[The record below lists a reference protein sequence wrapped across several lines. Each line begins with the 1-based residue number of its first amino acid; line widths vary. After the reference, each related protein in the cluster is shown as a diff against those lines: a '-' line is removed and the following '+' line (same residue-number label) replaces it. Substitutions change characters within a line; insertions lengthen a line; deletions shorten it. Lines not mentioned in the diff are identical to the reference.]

1 MPDPPL
7 PLVPSDVEDPTFR
20 VKFFDLPD
28 LIVQWAAPYIETE
41 GAQILD
47 FGCGEAT
54 TALGF
59 ALRKGA
65 SRVVGVDIVSD
76 PDLCAPY
83 ARQHL
88 GLDRLPANLELHRV
102 EPGRLHNE
110 EDRFDLI
117 YAWSVVEHV
126 RQDLVGA
133 TLSMLND
140 RLRDG
145 GLLFVQISPL
155 YYSSEGSHLFH
166 KIPERWGHL
175 RHQHSEYLALL
186 RQACGDQAEYR
197 ALVGTYETLNRIT
210 APRLVAAI
218 RGARFTILREHYRE
232 EDFEPPPEVAE
243 AYERTVLRMAEIA
256 ILARHVS
263 APEAAA
269 SGPDS
274 SRLATA
280 NASFNEEVEA
290 LRNSLIVSPAPQQ
303 KPEGRD
309 MNEGVTDLS
318 RERLRLDLPRFC
330 DAHPSHANALSL
342 RAGTW
347 KFDFDRLEMD
357 AIREWVGRDVR
368 PRWSA
373 EVFPGFSEF
382 SVIEL
387 GPQDGF
393 VTAGLEAFGVGSIL
407 AIEANVDSFLR
418 CLLLKNAL
426 GLKATYLLGDFLT
439 YLDAAT
445 ASADLIYASGVLYH
459 LFDPVGLLLRC
470 AEVARHLYLWTFHYN
485 ENAIRANAYESLC
498 FDGVSEHRV
507 RDEVFTY
514 HRRFYTPD
522 ILAAPTYAGGISAYA
537 NWMTLE
543 DIERALHV
551 AGYRIERMIED
562 SFQGIPAMNI
572 WATR

>member
-1 MPDPPL
+1 MPNPPL
-7 PLVPSDVEDPTFR
+7 PYLPSDVQDPTYR
-20 VKFFDLPD
+20 LKFFELPD
-28 LIVQWAAPYIETE
+28 LIVQWAAPYLETE
-41 GAQILD
+41 GARVLD

-65 SRVVGVDIVSD
+65 SHVVGVDIVSD
-76 PDLCAPY
+76 PELCAPY
-83 ARQHL
+83 ARHHL
-88 GLDRLPANLELHRV
+88 RLDTLPANLELHRV

-117 YAWSVVEHV
+117 YAWSVIQHV
-126 RQDLVGA
+126 RQDLVGG
-133 TLSMLND
+133 TLAMLND

-166 KIPERWGHL
+166 KVPERWGHL
-175 RHQHSEYLALL
+175 HRQHSEYLTLL
-186 RQACGDQAEYR
+186 RQACGDEAEYR
-197 ALVGTYETLNRIT
+197 VLVDTYETLNRIT
-210 APRLVAAI
+210 APRVVAAI
-218 RGARFTILREHYRE
+218 RGAGFSVLREHYRE
-232 EDFEPPPEVAE
+232 EDFNPSPEVAE
-243 AYERTVLRMAEIA
+243 VYERAALRMADIA
-256 ILARHVS
+256 ILARRVS
-263 APEAAA
+263 ARERAA

-274 SRLATA
+274 SPLAAA
-280 NASFNEEVEA
+280 NAPHSEEVEA
-290 LRNSLIVSPAPQQ
+290 SPDRLIVPPALQQ
-303 KPEGRD
+303 KRD
-309 MNEGVTDLS
+309 GSNMNEGGTDLS

-330 DAHPSHANALSL
+330 YARPTHANALGL

-347 KFDFDRLEMD
+347 KFDFDRMEMN
-357 AIREWVGRDVR
+357 AIHEWVNRDVR

-373 EVFPGFSEF
+373 EVFPGFSKF
-382 SVIEL
+382 NVIEL

-393 VTAGLEAFGVGSIL
+393 ITAGLEAFGVGSIV

-459 LFDPVGLLLRC
+459 LFDPVGFLLRC
-470 AEVARHLYLWTFHYN
+470 AKVARHLYLWTFHFD
-485 ENAIRANAYESLC
+485 EDAIRADAYESLC
-498 FDGVSEHRV
+498 FDGISEHRV
-507 RDEVFTY
+507 GEEAFTY
-514 HRRFYTPD
+514 HRRFYTPE
-522 ILAAPTYAGGISAYA
+522 ILANATYAGGINAYA
-537 NWMTLE
+537 NWMTLK
-543 DIERALHV
+543 DIERALRV
-551 AGYRIERMIED
+551 AGYRIERMTED

>member
-1 MPDPPL
+1 MPQPPL
-7 PLVPSDVEDPTFR
+7 PLLAHVADPTFR

-28 LIVQWAAPYIETE
+28 LIAQWTAPHIKME
-41 GAQILD
+41 GARILD

-83 ARQHL
+83 AREHL
-88 GLDRLPANLELHRV
+88 GLEALPANLELHRV
-102 EPGRLHNE
+102 EAGRLHNE

-117 YAWSVVEHV
+117 YAWSVLEHV
-126 RQDLVGA
+126 REDLVGP
-133 TLSMLND
+133 TLSMLHD

-155 YYSSEGSHLFH
+155 YYSSEGSHLFN

-175 RHQHSEYLALL
+175 LHQHSEYLALL
-186 RQACGDQAEYR
+186 RQACSDQAEYR
-197 ALVGTYETLNRIT
+197 AIVETYETLNRIT

-218 RGARFTILREHYRE
+218 REGGFHVLREHYRE
-232 EDFEPPPEVAE
+232 EEFPPPPEVTE
-243 AYERTVLRMAEIA
+243 VYECAVLRMAEVA
-256 ILARHVS
+256 ILARRGVS
-263 APEAAA
+263 SDTASDQSQLGAAETPPSERA
-269 SGPDS
+269 ETLPKNFALPPTPQYKGQEMNVG
-274 SRLATA
+274 
-280 NASFNEEVEA
+280 NAI
-290 LRNSLIVSPAPQQ
+290 LL
-303 KPEGRD
+303 G
-309 MNEGVTDLS
+309 
-318 RERLRLDLPRFC
+318 ERLRIDLPRFC
-330 DAHPSHANALSL
+330 YARPSHTNALSL

-347 KFDFDRLEMD
+347 KFDFDHLD
-357 AIREWVGRDVR
+357 VDGIRKWVSRDVR
-368 PRWSA
+368 PQWSA
-373 EVFPGFSEF
+373 EVFPGFADF
-382 SVIEL
+382 NIIEL

-393 VTAGLEAFGVGSIL
+393 ITAGLEAFGVGSIL

-439 YLDAAT
+439 YLEAPT
-445 ASADLIYASGVLYH
+445 APADMIYASGILYH
-459 LFDPVGLLLRC
+459 LFDPVGFLHRC
-470 AEVARHLYLWTFHYN
+470 AAVARHLYLWTFLFD
-485 ENAIRANAYESLC
+485 EASIRANAYEALC
-498 FDGVSEHRV
+498 FEGASQHRFGG
-507 RDEVFTY
+507 EVFTY
-514 HRRFYTPD
+514 HRRCYTPD
-522 ILAAPTYAGGISAYA
+522 IVASTTYAGGISTHA

-543 DIERALHV
+543 DIERALRT
-551 AGYRIERMIED
+551 AGYRIDRMIGD

>member
-1 MPDPPL
+1 MPDPRL
-7 PLVPSDVEDPTFR
+7 PLLPSDVHDPTFR
-20 VKFFDLPD
+20 VKFFELPD
-28 LIVQWAAPYIETE
+28 LIVQWAAPYIETD
-41 GAQILD
+41 GARILD

-76 PDLCAPY
+76 LELCAPY

-88 GLDRLPANLELHRV
+88 GLDALPENLELHRV
-102 EPGRLHNE
+102 EAGRLHNE
-110 EDRFDLI
+110 GDRFDLI

-126 RQDLVGA
+126 RQDLVGG
-133 TLSMLND
+133 TLAMLND
-140 RLRDG
+140 RLSDG

-166 KIPERWGHL
+166 KIRERWGHL
-175 RHQHSEYLALL
+175 RHQHSEYLELL
-186 RQACGDQAEYR
+186 RQACDDQAEYR
-197 ALVGTYETLNRIT
+197 ALVETYETLNRIT

-218 RGARFTILREHYRE
+218 RGAGFTILREHYRT

-243 AYERTVLRMAEIA
+243 VYERAVLRMAEIA
-256 ILARHVS
+256 ILARRGSARECAVS
-263 APEAAA
+263 A
-269 SGPDS
+269 PDS
-274 SRLATA
+274 SRPVEA
-280 NASFNEEVEA
+280 NASFIEA
-290 LRNSLIVSPAPQQ
+290 LPVSFNGQPAPPQSR
-303 KPEGRD
+303 EGSE
-309 MNEGVTDLS
+309 MNESPTLS
-318 RERLRLDLPRFC
+318 RERLRLELPRFC
-330 DAHPSHANALSL
+330 YSHPSHANALGL

-357 AIREWVGRDVR
+357 AIREWVRRDVR
-368 PRWSA
+368 PLWSA
-373 EVFPGFSEF
+373 EVFPGFSGF
-382 SVIEL
+382 HVIEL

-426 GLKATYLLGDFLT
+426 GLKATYLLGDFLK
-439 YLDAAT
+439 YLDVPT
-445 ASADLIYASGVLYH
+445 TSADLIYASGVLYH
-459 LFDPVGLLLRC
+459 LFDPVGFLLRC
-470 AEVARHLYLWTFHYN
+470 AEVARHLYLWTFHFD
-485 ENAIRANAYESLC
+485 EDAIRANAYESVC
-498 FDGVSEHRV
+498 FDGVSEYRV
-507 RDEVFTY
+507 RSDVFTY
-514 HRRFYTPD
+514 HRRIYAPE
-522 ILAAPTYAGGISAYA
+522 ILADPTYAGGISAHA
-537 NWMTLE
+537 NWMSLK

-551 AGYRIERMIED
+551 AGYHIERMIED